1 MWASWDNPDSH
12 RLISKLRT
20 ALQPLVSALSLS
32 SLCEPPEPRRRWNK
46 AATDPAGIHRL
57 GALGSTEQRCSRSLP
72 SRSSADTG
80 PSPTPPAG
88 TRALRE
94 GLGRPWARGK
104 ILLGCGWVE
113 ASAGLRDGTQS
124 GPTRSAS
131 PCRAAG
137 GRHFRSAPMPPPIN
151 GGGRRV
157 PFSRHPMKKDHSGW
171 RRCRAAPGP
180 MRARERRWWT
190 NSPPTR
196 MRPWAA
202 LLARRPMGLTA
213 RGASRLPVVPRGE
226 RRQERPRL
234 HPGLG
239 AVAGHPAAGNGRGPG
254 SARAGGELR
263 AARAR
268 TRREEEEKE
277 GTGPHPAAGPPRP
290 LCSPRGPESGCCPG
304 VRVTGGARQ
313 EALCGRRRRAGPS
326 HRRSPGATG
335 GLFIV
340 MEAFLFPFSLP
351 LPLSSD

>member
-1 MWASWDNPDSH
+1 
-12 RLISKLRT
+12 
-20 ALQPLVSALSLS
+20 
-32 SLCEPPEPRRRWNK
+32 
-46 AATDPAGIHRL
+46 
-57 GALGSTEQRCSRSLP
+57 
-72 SRSSADTG
+72 
-80 PSPTPPAG
+80 
-88 TRALRE
+88 
-94 GLGRPWARGK
+94 
-104 ILLGCGWVE
+104 
-113 ASAGLRDGTQS
+113 
-124 GPTRSAS
+124 
-131 PCRAAG
+131 
-137 GRHFRSAPMPPPIN
+137 
-151 GGGRRV
+151 
-157 PFSRHPMKKDHSGW
+157 
-171 RRCRAAPGP
+171 
-180 MRARERRWWT
+180 
-190 NSPPTR
+190 